1 MSGLPHPPGET
12 QGRQKRAGSRL
23 LLAVS
28 LLAGIAAALFLGAS
42 IPEMVGGIAGI
53 GSRTARLVLKVVG
66 VIVALPVAF
75 YLVERLFLK
84 RAGRRK
90 K

>member
-1 MSGLPHPPGET
+1 MWA
-12 QGRQKRAGSRL
+12 RSRL
-23 LLAVS
+23 LLAAS

-53 GSRTARLVLKVVG
+53 GSRTVRLVLKVAG

-75 YLVERLFLK
+75 FLVERLFLT

-90 K
+90 KE